1 MTATEIKN
9 RIESIVKYQN
19 RHLKSATLNICDEM
33 LRVEFLSEKEKEKV
47 QEIKIKIQKTKD
59 PWLWNNKPSF
69 VDMKEITENVN
80 ELWRMLK

>member
-33 LRVEFLSEKEKEKV
+33 LRVEFLSEKEKE
-47 QEIKIKIQKTKD
+47 I
-59 PWLWNNKPSF
+59 
-69 VDMKEITENVN
+69 
-80 ELWRMLK
+80 